1 MNERFLP
8 TLESMLDFGKEIAA
22 RLKEGD
28 ILALTGDLGAGKTTF
43 VQGLGLGLGIE
54 ESISSPTFV
63 TLNIYEG
70 AHPLYHFDLYRLK
83 DAADF
88 QRQGFDE
95 YFEAGGVCAIEWPE
109 RIAALLPARVHSIA
123 FRHTE
128 NGRTA
133 LLGDSLC

>member
-8 TLESMLDFGKEIAA
+8 SLESMLDFGKEIAG

-28 ILALTGDLGAGKTTF
+28 VLALSGDLGAGKTTF
-43 VQGLGLGLGIE
+43 VQGLGLGLGINE
-54 ESISSPTFV
+54 PISSPTFV

-70 AHPLYHFDLYRLK
+70 ARSLYHFDLYRLK

-109 RIAALLPARVHSIA
+109 RISGLLPPRVHTIA
-123 FRHTE
+123 FRHTG
-128 NGRTA
+128 NGRMA